1 MKPETD
7 AQDRRLLD
15 LLQAEFPLDPEP
27 FARLGEK
34 AGESAA
40 AVIERIQRLKRD
52 HVIRQISAIFDTR
65 ALGYR
70 SSLVAM
76 KVPPARADQAAQ
88 IINSH
93 PGVSHNYKRNHEFN
107 LWFTVAVAPN
117 SRLGLKATVEKL
129 HELARADST
138 RLLPTLRLY
147 KIGIKLDM
155 TGEQDVAAASDEA
168 TYSDLTRP
176 KTMELSPRQIAA
188 IRELQKD
195 VALVE
200 RPFDAAA
207 ARVGLTVDQLLEEG
221 RAFRQRGQM
230 RRFAAVLHHRHAGYV
245 ANAMGVWKVP
255 DGNPDAIGQV
265 MASFNAV
272 SHCYRRPTYPD
283 WPYSIF
289 TMIHGRSVEDCE
301 RVLSAISEKTGIT
314 EYRALYSTR
323 EYKKTRVQY
332 FTPDSE
338 EWEEQVMAGAAVN
351 GSR

>member
-7 AQDRRLLD
+7 AQDRRLLN
-15 LLQAEFPLDPEP
+15 LLQADFPLDPEP

-34 AGESAA
+34 TGETAT
-40 AVIERIQRLKRD
+40 AVIQRIERLKRD

-65 ALGYR
+65 ALGYK

-76 KVPPARADQAAQ
+76 KVPPAGADQAAE

-107 LWFTVAVAPN
+107 LWFTIAVPPD
-117 SRLGLKATVEKL
+117 SRLGLEGTVQKL
-129 HELARADST
+129 HELAQGDST

-147 KIGIKLDM
+147 KIGVKLDM
-155 TGEQDVAAASDEA
+155 TGEQDVAAASDEPVF
-168 TYSDLTRP
+168 SDLTRP
-176 KTMELSPRQIAA
+176 AKVELSARQIAM

-195 VALVE
+195 LALVE
-200 RPFDAAA
+200 RPFDRVAAA
-207 ARVGLTVDQLLEEG
+207 IGTTVAELLEEA
-221 RAFRQRGQM
+221 RAFQQRGQM
-230 RRFAAVLHHRHAGYV
+230 RRFSAVLHHRHAGFV
-245 ANAMGVWKVP
+245 ANAMGVWKVEGENA
-255 DGNPDAIGQV
+255 DEIGQT

-289 TMIHGRSVEDCE
+289 SMIHGRSVEDCE
-301 RVLSAISEKTGIT
+301 KVLAAISEKTGIT

-323 EYKKTRVQY
+323 EYKKTRVEY
-332 FTPDSE
+332 FTPE
-338 EWEEQVMAGAAVN
+338 AEKWEERVMAGAAVT

>member
-1 MKPETD
+1 MKPEMD
-7 AQDRRLLD
+7 AQDRKLLN

-34 AGESAA
+34 TGESAA
-40 AVIERIQRLKRD
+40 AVIQRIERLKRE

-65 ALGYR
+65 ALGYK

-76 KVPPARADQAAQ
+76 KVAPARVDQAAEV
-88 IINSH
+88 INSH

-107 LWFTVAVAPN
+107 LWFTVAVPPD
-117 SRLGLKATVEKL
+117 SRLGLEGTVDKL
-129 HELARADST
+129 HELAQADST

-147 KIGIKLDM
+147 KIGVKLDM

-176 KTMELSPRQIAA
+176 KKSEISARQIAV
-188 IRELQKD
+188 IRALQKD

-200 RPFDAAA
+200 RPFDAAVA
-207 ARVGLTVDQLLEEG
+207 EIGITVPELLEEARG
-221 RAFRQRGQM
+221 FQQRGQM
-230 RRFAAVLHHRHAGYV
+230 RRFSAVLHHRHAGFI
-245 ANAMGVWKVP
+245 ANAMGVWKVEGENA
-255 DGNPDAIGQV
+255 DEIGQV

-272 SHCYRRPTYPD
+272 SHCYRRPVYPD

-289 TMIHGRSVEDCE
+289 SMVHGRSVEDCE
-301 RVLSAISEKTGIT
+301 KVLSAISEKTGIA

-323 EYKKTRVQY
+323 EYKKTRVEY

-338 EWEEQVMAGAAVN
+338 QWEERIMAGAAVT